1 MIALKEPVAQT
12 ELTDAAAFYDR
23 ERPGLGD
30 RFIEEFE
37 RVVALLNDNPELGR
51 AIGDN
56 RRSIVFDRFP
66 FRLIYSLEDSVIRI
80 IAICHQKRRPDYWR
94 GRVEEPRPEYA
105 VLQQAA

>member
-1 MIALKEPVAQT
+1 MIVFKEPVAQT
-12 ELTDAAAFYDR
+12 ELTYAAAFYDR

-30 RFIEEFE
+30 RFVEEFE
-37 RVVALLNDNPELGR
+37 RVVALLNDNPELGI

-94 GRVEEPRPEYA
+94 GRVEESRPEYA
-105 VLQQAA
+105 ILRQAA

>member
-1 MIALKEPVAQT
+1 MIALKEPAAQT

-30 RFIEEFE
+30 RFIKEFE
-37 RVVALLNDNPELGR
+37 RVIALLNDNPELGS
-51 AIGDN
+51 AIGNN

-94 GRVEEPRPEYA
+94 GRVEEPRPTYA
-105 VLQQAA
+105 ILRQAA